1 MEKVLGL
8 ESDEMTEIC
17 VLFNKP
23 MVGVK
28 DWKHLANELGIPI
41 DSYKDLRPDHP
52 ESPTKILFDWIFN
65 QKGNLTVGELII
77 ALRSIDRNDVVRDL
91 RQHFLQQETTD

>member
-1 MEKVLGL
+1 MREVLGL

-23 MVGVK
+23 MVVLQ
-28 DWKHLANELGIPI
+28 DWKNLANELGIPRDI
-41 DSYKDLRPDHP
+41 YDDLRPDDP

-65 QKGNLTVGELII
+65 AKENLTVGELII

-91 RQHFLQQETTD
+91 RKHFLQQ

>member
-1 MEKVLGL
+1 MREVLGL

-23 MVGVK
+23 MVALQ
-28 DWKHLANELGIPI
+28 DWKNLANELGIPRDI
-41 DSYKDLRPDHP
+41 YDDLRPDDP

-65 QKGNLTVGELII
+65 AKENLTVGELII

-91 RQHFLQQETTD
+91 RKHFLQQ